1 MKTLNI
7 FGTPSIRRRISSA
20 FLVVTV
26 FVLVM
31 AAASF
36 YQLRQVRPYS
46 DQIVQ
51 DSSDLVNI
59 QTLSSATSALDA
71 DLERFLL
78 IQGAEYKDSVR
89 SDLQEMTDSLA
100 LLQKNPIAGTEIA
113 LFTLDETLAGLQEKI
128 GIILDLK
135 SASSTDTNR
144 SIITIYN
151 DIDQVKRL
159 QEELSAKT
167 LTTLQSTAQT
177 QGSIANNVLTQSVI
191 LGIIVSLI
199 AIITTLVTDRRLRT
213 ISTLTNTATAITA
226 GDLSR
231 VAPVESN
238 DEIGTLAVA
247 FNKMTS
253 QQRELIGSLEQRV
266 AARTQDLA
274 IVAEVGTATAT
285 ILETDKLLQAV
296 VDLTKERFNLYHSHI
311 YLLDEAG
318 ENLVLASGAGEPG
331 RQMVAEK
338 RSIPLDREQSL
349 VARAARERKGVTVN
363 DVTQAPDFLPNPL
376 LPDTRSELAVPMIV
390 GGKVI
395 GVFDIQSDVVGR
407 FTESDVNI
415 QTTLA
420 AQVATSIQNVRS
432 FEQSKS
438 QADLES
444 LVNAIGQKIQR
455 ATTVE
460 DTLQTA
466 IREVGLALGAAR
478 VSANIGTSRQYVG
491 DKVSRN

>member
-78 IQGAEYKDSVR
+78 IQGAEYKDSVQ

-128 GIILDLK
+128 GIILDSE

-167 LTTLQSTAQT
+167 LSTLQSTAQT
-177 QGSIANNVLTQSVI
+177 QGSIANNVLTQSLI

-238 DEIGTLAVA
+238 DEIGTLANA
-247 FNKMTS
+247 FNSMTS
-253 QQRELIGSLEQRV
+253 QLRELIGQ
-266 AARTQDLA
+266 
-274 IVAEVGTATAT
+274 
-285 ILETDKLLQAV
+285 
-296 VDLTKERFNLYHSHI
+296 
-311 YLLDEAG
+311 
-318 ENLVLASGAGEPG
+318 
-331 RQMVAEK
+331 
-338 RSIPLDREQSL
+338 
-349 VARAARERKGVTVN
+349 
-363 DVTQAPDFLPNPL
+363 
-376 LPDTRSELAVPMIV
+376 
-390 GGKVI
+390 
-395 GVFDIQSDVVGR
+395 
-407 FTESDVNI
+407 
-415 QTTLA
+415 
-420 AQVATSIQNVRS
+420 
-432 FEQSKS
+432 
-438 QADLES
+438 
-444 LVNAIGQKIQR
+444 
-455 ATTVE
+455 
-460 DTLQTA
+460 
-466 IREVGLALGAAR
+466 LGAAR
-478 VSANIGTSRQYVG
+478 SRPHPRPRDRG
-491 DKVSRN
+491 